1 MPKKGFGL
9 TSPVLELM
17 AMQAFTDTNKLVD
30 HTKPPV
36 TPGAL
41 ITSKLFT
48 LSSLEKTDQAIRTTL
63 VKKALTSPFSALADA
78 LGRVLNAPSLA
89 EWVGGLLF
97 LPILNQLVLMLVT
110 VFEFGIRTAG
120 AAAARPMIKLFQS
133 DVSGAWKTAGA
144 LVLSPI
150 WFLGQALQF
159 AADIIAS
166 GRLIIDS
173 AAFALNLGWWFDK
186 VMDLMG
192 RTTDTPSFSS
202 VMGNFIK
209 GLASLIIPAASIM
222 AMIYLAELANPF
234 IQWGAGQL
242 TAVAIAT
249 TYMTGAIGVGDKLLR
264 SSLMVAKEIYDE
276 SRENRKKE
284 KERQEAAEVRRLSSA
299 QGRASRASSS
309 IGLSPMTDN
318 RELPPDTTLFVA
330 NSLGSS
336 TLERSST
343 EKGGYSSHSSQEP
356 QLLLLSPIFLRRG
369 MEEPFATPPSHIR
382 KVSGADMSF
391 FSSDP
396 QSPLSQIEEEK
407 TSRTSSPVKSTEDV
421 AVTVEEDASD
431 LVPLKLQYPL

>member
-234 IQWGAGQL
+234 IQLGAGQL

-284 KERQEAAEVRRLSSA
+284 KERQEAAEVRR
-299 QGRASRASSS
+299 
-309 IGLSPMTDN
+309 
-318 RELPPDTTLFVA
+318 
-330 NSLGSS
+330 
-336 TLERSST
+336 
-343 EKGGYSSHSSQEP
+343 
-356 QLLLLSPIFLRRG
+356 
-369 MEEPFATPPSHIR
+369 
-382 KVSGADMSF
+382 
-391 FSSDP
+391 
-396 QSPLSQIEEEK
+396 
-407 TSRTSSPVKSTEDV
+407 
-421 AVTVEEDASD
+421 
-431 LVPLKLQYPL
+431 